1 MFGEGWSC
9 LEDVCES
16 SLRGVR
22 VSSYAADRGTRPH
35 ARPLRCTTCPPQVAS
50 PEQAQEVHA
59 FIRKWLSDKVSP
71 DVAKTTRIIYG
82 ESCPLSNKCAAAALA
97 IQSLAVQF
105 QCPSWCSLKEVSCAV
120 WQGCL

>member
-22 VSSYAADRGTRPH
+22 VSSYAADRGTGPH
-35 ARPLRCTTCPPQVAS
+35 ARPLRCSTLPPQVAS

-82 ESCPLSNKCAAAALA
+82 ESRHLPGECAAAALA
-97 IQSLAVQF
+97 I
-105 QCPSWCSLKEVSCAV
+105 
-120 WQGCL
+120 